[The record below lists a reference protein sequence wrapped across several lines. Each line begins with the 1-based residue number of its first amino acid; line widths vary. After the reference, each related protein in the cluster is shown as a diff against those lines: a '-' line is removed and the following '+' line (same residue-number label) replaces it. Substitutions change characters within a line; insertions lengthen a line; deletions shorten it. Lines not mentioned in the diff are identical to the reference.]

1 MYSGRHRRTGGGLM
15 GMGDG
20 PLLFLFLLLR
30 LRVADRGGPTLGH
43 ALLLQA
49 LIRLRVLDRR
59 ALLFPWHGAPP
70 KGNFDYNVYRHYQ
83 YNSLE
88 GEAGSFRPVSPLRI
102 RNLEFGRGG
111 GP

>member
-30 LRVADRGGPTLGH
+30 LRVADRRGATLGH

-49 LIRLRVLDRR
+49 LIGLRVLDRR
-59 ALLFPWHGAPP
+59 ALLLPWHRAPP
-70 KGNFDYNVYRHYQ
+70 LANCDCNVNSYYQ
-83 YNSLE
+83 YNM
-88 GEAGSFRPVSPLRI
+88 
-102 RNLEFGRGG
+102 
-111 GP
+111 GPSVKQCGDARSSRRR

>member
-1 MYSGRHRRTGGGLM
+1 MAPARRPITPFDRYAGMYSGRHRRTGGGLM

-20 PLLFLFLLLR
+20 PLLLLFLLR
-30 LRVADRGGPTLGH
+30 LRVADRGGPTLRH

-59 ALLFPWHGAPP
+59 ALLFPWHDAPP
-70 KGNFDYNVYRHYQ
+70 KGNFDYNVCRHYQ

-88 GEAGSFRPVSPLRI
+88 A
-102 RNLEFGRGG
+102 
-111 GP
+111 